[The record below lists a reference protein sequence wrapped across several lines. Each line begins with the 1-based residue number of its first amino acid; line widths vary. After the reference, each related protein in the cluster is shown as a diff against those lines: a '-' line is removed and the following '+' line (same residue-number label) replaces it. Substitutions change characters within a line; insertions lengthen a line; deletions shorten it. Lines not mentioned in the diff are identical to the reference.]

1 MENDYKYF
9 VHMWH
14 DGRLVGQIDAKPINN
29 EYPTSWW
36 APGEILY
43 ESVRLVAPVPG
54 NYTLTTGFYDPFTQE
69 RLQVVLPEDNNITN
83 EWIELYKV
91 SLP

>member
-1 MENDYKYF
+1 
-9 VHMWH
+9 MWH
-14 DGRLVGQIDAKPINN
+14 DDRLVSQIDATPINN

-36 APGEILY
+36 APGEILD
-43 ESVRLVAPVPG
+43 ESVKLVAPSAG
-54 NYTLTTGFYDPFTQE
+54 NYTLTTGFYDPDTQE
-69 RLQVVLPEDNNITN
+69 RLQVVLPESNNMTN